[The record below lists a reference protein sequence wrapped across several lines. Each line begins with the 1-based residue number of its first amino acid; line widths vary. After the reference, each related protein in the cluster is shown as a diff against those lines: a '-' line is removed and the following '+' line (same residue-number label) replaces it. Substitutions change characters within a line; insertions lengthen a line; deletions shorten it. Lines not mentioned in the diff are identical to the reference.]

1 VIRAGIRSLLEN
13 IEGMEVV
20 AEAND
25 GREALE
31 FVKQHAPDNVLTY
44 IAIPRLKGLEAIPR
58 LKNFNTNLHLPIL
71 LLQTSEEYIR
81 EALRVGARG
90 NVVKCAD
97 PSELE
102 LASNLSYEERF
113 TSPPANGK
121 FFNSLRKGGQPK
133 TSHDSSTSVLKPLKP
148 TGPNP

>member
-1 VIRAGIRSLLEN
+1 
-13 IEGMEVV
+13 MEVV

-44 IAIPRLKGLEAIPR
+44 IAIPGLKGLEAIPR
-58 LKNFNTNLHLPIL
+58 LKKFNTNLQLPIL

-102 LASNLSYEERF
+102 LASNLSYEGRSTF
-113 TSPPANGK
+113 PPPFQNQSSHI
-121 FFNSLRKGGQPK
+121 FFNTIMTNLTPNT
-133 TSHDSSTSVLKPLKP
+133 TSHCGRTDNQRHRP
-148 TGPNP
+148 TPRPQY